1 MFTEFVVI
9 TQSTFVQ
16 IINHWKYV
24 HQKKLQNMKTNT
36 KKPVQ
41 EKEFD
46 TVKTFRV
53 IKDKISLEMKNMN
66 FEQIKEYLKTNSA
79 KLYTK

>member
-1 MFTEFVVI
+1 
-9 TQSTFVQ
+9 
-16 IINHWKYV
+16 
-24 HQKKLQNMKTNT
+24 MKTEI

-46 TVKTFRV
+46 TVITFRA
-53 IKDKISLEMKNMN
+53 IKDKISLEVANMN